1 LIFAFPVPQVLY
13 LPLNLIRINMTSSP
27 CLTHPISMK
36 IQRKTKVIRNKQISR
51 ADATTRKYT
60 SNLKRM

>member
-1 LIFAFPVPQVLY
+1 
-13 LPLNLIRINMTSSP
+13 
-27 CLTHPISMK
+27 
-36 IQRKTKVIRNKQISR
+36 VIRNKQISR